1 MGLHRATRRKYYSKK
16 EGIILKL
23 LTDTHAHTIV
33 SGHAYNTMREMA
45 LAAKEKGLE
54 ALALTEHAKE
64 MPGTCV
70 DFHFSNY
77 KIIPRDYYGIRLL
90 LGVELNIMDEYGTID
105 LAEPVLKD
113 MDIVIASIHVPCYRV
128 SRGEEVNTMAYVNTM
143 EKCPYVDIIGHPDD
157 VRYPL
162 DYDLLAREA
171 AAHRVALEINASS
184 LRPGSF
190 RGNGVDN
197 VRTMLEKAKKYGTYI
212 SVGSDAHFEGQIA
225 DFAVPLQL
233 LAETGFP
240 EEQVISTDKEK
251 LLGFI
256 KQRRENNP
264 LK

>member
-1 MGLHRATRRKYYSKK
+1 MDLHRTTKWEYYNKK

-105 LAEPVLKD
+105 LAEPILKD

-128 SRGEEVNTMAYVNTM
+128 SRGAEVNTDAYVNTM

-157 VRYPL
+157 IRYPL
-162 DYDLLAREA
+162 DYDRLAREA

-225 DFAVPLQL
+225 DFAIPLQL
-233 LAETGFP
+233 LEEADFP
-240 EEQVISTDKEK
+240 EELVISTDKEK
-251 LLGFI
+251 LLGFL
-256 KQRRENNP
+256 KLRRENGFF
-264 LK
+264 